1 MPQIPVQMLTADLLD
16 TQYAGLGSRAKET
29 PLEDGDQ
36 IEIMQFVVVLENLIG
51 QI

>member
-1 MPQIPVQMLTADLLD
+1 MLTADLLD
-16 TQYAGLGSRAKET
+16 AQCVGLGPRAKET
-29 PLEDGDQ
+29 PLKDGDQ